1 VAARAIIGF
10 AVYLI
15 LVPALLLVAGG
26 DARWPMGWAYAGLY
40 VAAAGGSRLVSWKV
54 SPDMLRERAAA
65 LQADEV
71 PAWDRRLV
79 FIAALMGPLSAVLV
93 AGLDHRFG
101 WPPPIAYPLQ
111 LVGLVLL
118 ALGYAIGVWAML
130 VNRFF
135 SSFVRVQS
143 DRGHHVIAGGPYA
156 FVRHPAYAGG
166 ILSSVAAPL
175 MLDAV
180 WAWLPVAFIV
190 AALVLRTDLED
201 RLLQDRLSGY
211 AEYASKVRYRLI
223 PAGW

>member
-1 VAARAIIGF
+1 MAARAIIGF

-15 LVPALLLVAGG
+15 LVPAVLLAAGG

-40 VAAAGGSRLVSWKV
+40 VVAAAGSRLVSLKV
-54 SPDMLRERAAA
+54 SPEMLRERAAA
-65 LQADEV
+65 LQAAEV
-71 PAWDRRLV
+71 PAWDRWLV

-101 WPPPIAYPLQ
+101 WPPPIAFPLQ
-111 LVGLVLL
+111 LVGLFLL
-118 ALGYAIGVWAML
+118 ALGYALGAWAML

-143 DRGHHVIAGGPYA
+143 NRGHHAITGGPYA

-180 WAWLPVAFIV
+180 WAWLPVAVIV

-201 RLLQDRLSGY
+201 RLLRDRLPGY
-211 AEYASKVRYRLI
+211 AEYASRVRYRLI

>member
-15 LVPALLLVAGG
+15 LVPAVLLAAGG

-40 VAAAGGSRLVSWKV
+40 VVAAAGSRLVSLKV
-54 SPDMLRERAAA
+54 SPEMLRERAAA
-65 LQADEV
+65 LQAAEV
-71 PAWDRRLV
+71 PAWDRWLV
-79 FIAALMGPLSAVLV
+79 VIAALIGPLSAVLV

-101 WPPPIAYPLQ
+101 WPPPVAFPLQ

-118 ALGYAIGVWAML
+118 ALGYALGVWAML

-143 DRGHHVIAGGPYA
+143 DRGHHAIAGGPYA

-180 WAWLPVAFIV
+180 WAWLPVAVIV

-201 RLLQDRLSGY
+201 RLLRDRLPGY
-211 AEYASKVRYRLI
+211 AEYASRVRYRLI